1 MESLLQES
9 ESLTAAAHRRQS
21 FDEKNRTIDE
31 NVQEQQSPNP
41 NSFWEQKRRI
51 SVSENSSGTNSSSPI
66 IKSNKLND
74 QNLKEFVLSTDSTN
88 FVTNGHNNSNSST
101 TNANS
106 NNGYLSSSSMESGPL
121 GIASQRPSFLRR
133 TSSAG
138 SIASNHTDTSKRRP
152 STSGSANE
160 IQNTSYQQRRRSS
173 VQGRDNVNIGPFGPI
188 NETASRRAF
197 AYLIA
202 ILNASYPDH
211 DFSSLEPTDFVK
223 CTKKSF
229 ISKFENTLISLGKP
243 PQEWI
248 WETINGHMDIND
260 CAFYQYVPQKSF
272 LEDEPGHLWSLMW
285 FLFNKKR
292 KRVAYVYLT
301 ACRLKG
307 TPSVGNSVILADDE
321 DENSSKLESE
331 RKQRRKLTLD
341 NDNDF
346 EGEYDLTYEE
356 NAIIDD
362 DEGINEDFKDEAM
375 DDLN

>member
-1 MESLLQES
+1 
-9 ESLTAAAHRRQS
+9 
-21 FDEKNRTIDE
+21 
-31 NVQEQQSPNP
+31 
-41 NSFWEQKRRI
+41 
-51 SVSENSSGTNSSSPI
+51 
-66 IKSNKLND
+66 
-74 QNLKEFVLSTDSTN
+74 
-88 FVTNGHNNSNSST
+88 
-101 TNANS
+101 
-106 NNGYLSSSSMESGPL
+106 
-121 GIASQRPSFLRR
+121 
-133 TSSAG
+133 
-138 SIASNHTDTSKRRP
+138 
-152 STSGSANE
+152 
-160 IQNTSYQQRRRSS
+160 
-173 VQGRDNVNIGPFGPI
+173 
-188 NETASRRAF
+188 
-197 AYLIA
+197 
-202 ILNASYPDH
+202 
-211 DFSSLEPTDFVK
+211 
-223 CTKKSF
+223 
-229 ISKFENTLISLGKP
+229 
-243 PQEWI
+243 
-248 WETINGHMDIND
+248 MDIND